1 MTIAQRLLRRYSRP
15 LREYLDW
22 RFDRLESLVSYGEPP
37 REDPMAR
44 VDVSRHNASATRP
57 TFAKLVSQVV
67 SAAQFEEEDF
77 VRWST
82 LLASPLAEFHRKIW
96 EHCYVLRA
104 AEQHGV
110 LRAGNRAVG
119 FGVGSEPTSAALA
132 RHGLHVLATDL
143 DPALDEAASWMR
155 TGQHMSGLDEL
166 RFPNIVADAELA
178 RLVTT
183 RFVDMT
189 AMPADL
195 GPASLVWSAG
205 ALEHLGSP
213 EAGFEFVLNTLEL
226 LDPGGVA
233 VHTTELEL
241 VPHESTRDHG
251 MLAVYRPDDLDD
263 LVARIRDRAYEIECN
278 WSVSLDT
285 PRDRIVLTEPF
296 TNDDPVHLKI
306 AIADSVLTS
315 VGIIVRRPT

>member
-1 MTIAQRLLRRYSRP
+1 MTVVKRLLRRYSRP

-22 RFDRLESLVSYGEPP
+22 RFDRLEAIVAHEEPA

-57 TFAKLVSQVV
+57 MFARLVSQVV

-82 LLASPLAEFHRKIW
+82 LLASPLGEFHRKVW
-96 EHCYVLRA
+96 EHCYILRA

-110 LRAGNRAVG
+110 LRAGNRAIG
-119 FGVGSEPTSAALA
+119 FGVGSEPIPAALA
-132 RHGLHVLATDL
+132 RHALHVLASDL
-143 DPALDEAASWMR
+143 DPALDEAAGWMR
-155 TGQHMSGLDEL
+155 TGEHMSGLDAL
-166 RFPNIVADAELA
+166 SFPDIVDDAVLA
-178 RLVTT
+178 RLVST
-183 RFVDMT
+183 RFVDMR
-189 AMPADL
+189 AIPADL
-195 GPASLVWSAG
+195 GPADLVWSAG
-205 ALEHLGSP
+205 AFEHLGSP
-213 EAGFEFVLNTLEL
+213 EAGFEFVLNTLDL
-226 LDPGGVA
+226 LGPGGVA

-263 LVARIRDRAYEIECN
+263 LVAQIRDRAYEIECN

-285 PRDRIVLTEPF
+285 PRDRIVLTGPF

-306 AIADSVLTS
+306 AVADSILTS